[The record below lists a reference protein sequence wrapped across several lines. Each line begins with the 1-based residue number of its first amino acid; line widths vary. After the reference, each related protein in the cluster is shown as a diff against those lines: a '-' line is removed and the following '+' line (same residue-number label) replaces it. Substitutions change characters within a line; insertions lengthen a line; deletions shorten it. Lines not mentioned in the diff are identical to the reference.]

1 MDWLHALRCAGS
13 GWSGASLATLPL
25 ACPAPALPTFTPPAT
40 LTLTL
45 TLTQTLHRQ
54 FLNAHKPWAF
64 VSYVGLYA
72 AHWAFFGLALAAF
85 RGRDALADR
94 AAARRAAKA
103 TRPSR
108 RRKAD

>member
-1 MDWLHALRCAGS
+1 MDWLLALRCAGS
-13 GWSGASLATLPL
+13 GWSGASLAPLPL
-25 ACPAPALPTFTPPAT
+25 ACPAPALPTFTPPTT

-45 TLTQTLHRQ
+45 TLTLHRQ